1 MFGWTFYRNSI
12 GVAVLLYGSTAWSVE
27 TVAADASKESSART
41 TITAQT
47 MTVHNQ
53 ERKAVFEGTVVL
65 RKGSLVVH
73 SDTMVV
79 LFRPTT
85 QESPEGRAEE
95 LVAGHRNDAV
105 LARQPSR
112 SGTGALPMLSNHAVS
127 TIEATGRVR
136 IEKAHGRA
144 TCRKAV
150 YYQDQDK
157 IVLTGDPVAW
167 QRGTRVA
174 GQKITIFLAED
185 RSVVEGGSRMTIAPD
200 GEEGR
205 R

>member
-1 MFGWTFYRNSI
+1 MFGWTFYRSSI
-12 GVAVLLYGSTAWSVE
+12 GVAVLLYGSTVWSVE
-27 TVAADASKESSART
+27 TVAADASKEPSART

-85 QESPEGRAEE
+85 QESPEGRAQE
-95 LVAGHRNDAV
+95 LVAGHRNDAA

-112 SGTGALPMLSNHAVS
+112 SGTGALPLLSNHAVS

-136 IEKAHGRA
+136 IEKANGRA

-200 GEEGR
+200 GEDGR

>member
-1 MFGWTFYRNSI
+1 MFGWTFYRSSI
-12 GVAVLLYGSTAWSVE
+12 GVAVLLYGSTVWSVE
-27 TVAADASKESSART
+27 TVAADASKESTART

-73 SDTMVV
+73 SDAMVV

-85 QESPEGRAEE
+85 QESPKGHAQEP
-95 LVAGHRNDAV
+95 VAGHRSDAT

-112 SGTGALPMLSNHAVS
+112 SGTDELPIFSNHAVS

-136 IEKAHGRA
+136 IEKANGRA

-200 GEEGR
+200 EEEGR

>member
-1 MFGWTFYRNSI
+1 MFGWTFYRSSI
-12 GVAVLLYGSTAWSVE
+12 GVAVLLYGSTVWSVE

-73 SDTMVV
+73 SDAMVV
-79 LFRPTT
+79 SFRPTT
-85 QESPEGRAEE
+85 QESPEGHAQEP
-95 LVAGHRNDAV
+95 VAGHRNDAT

-112 SGTGALPMLSNHAVS
+112 SGTDELPILSNHAVS

-136 IEKAHGRA
+136 IEKADGRA

-200 GEEGR
+200 EEEGR